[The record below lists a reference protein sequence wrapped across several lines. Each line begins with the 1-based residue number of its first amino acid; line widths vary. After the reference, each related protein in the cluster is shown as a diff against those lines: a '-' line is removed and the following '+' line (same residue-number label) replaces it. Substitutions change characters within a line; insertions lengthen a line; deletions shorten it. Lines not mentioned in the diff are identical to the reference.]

1 VVQHL
6 LGEVAGGGLDPE
18 VAEHGIRLPSAQE
31 LDVVGVDAGA
41 QQGGGSAGAE
51 GAGAEEVRRDAR
63 GRLEERGGIAEGV
76 GDVLRLDRVPGLM
89 SRVVIVMRVYRGIG
103 SGPIAAETEGY
114 ASERFGRAV
123 ERVRVGAVSHLFASH
138 GILLVRKA
146 QGRMSDALHKFVIQ
160 RCRGAVGGGAV
171 DREGDVAVQK
181 GLGPAILIGGAV
193 QIFGGT
199 QEPVVRDNDE
209 VDEMGIEGAVFS
221 VVDIEGIQE
230 ASEDGE
236 VCRVGPSGRVV
247 FVAEA
252 FEERSEYWIVS
263 EGSVSFLSGIAST
276 HVGDPLAHRLEG
288 FLDRITSDRLFG
300 AWGVA
305 VAQSEDHEVAQL
317 VGATR
322 DVREI
327 RGVAVLLAEGGP
339 SAEEGIVG
347 FACLSGSGLGG
358 VLQSS
363 AEISLETCLDCR

>member
-1 VVQHL
+1 M
-6 LGEVAGGGLDPE
+6 G
-18 VAEHGIRLPSAQE
+18 
-31 LDVVGVDAGA
+31 
-41 QQGGGSAGAE
+41 
-51 GAGAEEVRRDAR
+51 
-63 GRLEERGGIAEGV
+63 
-76 GDVLRLDRVPGLM
+76 
-89 SRVVIVMRVYRGIG
+89 
-103 SGPIAAETEGY
+103 
-114 ASERFGRAV
+114 
-123 ERVRVGAVSHLFASH
+123 
-138 GILLVRKA
+138 
-146 QGRMSDALHKFVIQ
+146 DALHKFVIQ
-160 RCRGAVGGGAV
+160 RCRGAVGGSAV

-181 GLGPAILIGGAV
+181 GLGPAVLIGGAV